1 MAGSKEDPV
10 NELIRKVVEL
20 VEKFGEIEIE
30 NVELTTEEL
39 RLMFQPLVQTV
50 VKRAE
55 AALKAEE
62 KPPQLIKVTFT
73 PYLEKF
79 PGQIV
84 EVQIGATKSEGG
96 TRGKVVKIGGERT
109 MPFYSFEASNPNKP
123 AFAMDVFDMPI
134 PLAKPVKQMVEDVMH
149 DPAEWAKKCVNKFG
163 AQIISLNLV
172 STDPL
177 LEDRPIQQ
185 AMKAVE
191 NVLQAVD
198 VPLIIGGSGNPQKD
212 PLVLS
217 AAAEVAH
224 GEKVVLNS
232 VSASMDYKTVVKAAK
247 EHGHAVVAFTPM
259 DMNNQKRLN
268 RLLLDEGLPKNQIIQ
283 DPTTAALGYGLEYAF
298 SLEERIKLAGLMGDE
313 DLQMPIMAAASN
325 AWGAREAWMKVEEW
339 GPREI
344 RGPLWETIT
353 CVALMMAGADLFMIS
368 HPATVRVARKL
379 ADALFG
385 EGTCEQKI
393 ENWITSLK

>member
-1 MAGSKEDPV
+1 MKSKEDSV
-10 NELIRKVVEL
+10 NEFIKKMMNLL
-20 VEKFGEIEIE
+20 QDFGEIEIE

-39 RLMFQPLVQTV
+39 RLMIQPVVQAAVRRSEV
-50 VKRAE
+50 VQKV
-55 AALKAEE
+55 EE
-62 KPPQLIKVTFT
+62 KPLELVKATFT

-79 PGQIV
+79 SGQIV
-84 EVQIGATKSEGG
+84 EIQIGATKSEGG
-96 TRGKVVKIGGERT
+96 TRGKVVKIGRERT

-134 PLAKPVKQMVEDVMH
+134 SLTKPVKQMVEDVMY
-149 DPAEWAKKCVNKFG
+149 DPAEWAKKCVNKYG
-163 AQIISLNLV
+163 AQIVSLNLV

-185 AMKAVE
+185 AMKNVE

-198 VPLIIGGSGNPQKD
+198 VPIIIGGSGNPQKD

-224 GEKVVLNS
+224 GEKVILNS
-232 VSASMDYKTVVKAAK
+232 VTVDMDYKKVVKAAK
-247 EHGHAVVAFTPM
+247 EHGHTVVSFTPM
-259 DMNNQKRLN
+259 DVNNQKRLN

-313 DLQMPIMAAASN
+313 DLQMPILAAASN
-325 AWGAREAWMKVEEW
+325 AWGARESWMKVDEW

-344 RGPLWETIT
+344 RGPLWETVT
-353 CVALMMAGADLFMIS
+353 CVSLMMAGADLFMIS
-368 HPATVRVARKL
+368 HPATVRVAKKL
-379 ADALFG
+379 ADSLFG
-385 EGTCEQKI
+385 EGSCEQKV
-393 ENWITSLK
+393 ESWVTSLK

>member
-1 MAGSKEDPV
+1 LKSKEDSV
-10 NELIRKVVEL
+10 NEFIKKMMNLL
-20 VEKFGEIEIE
+20 QDFGEIEIE

-39 RLMFQPLVQTV
+39 RLMIQPVVQAAARRSEV
-50 VKRAE
+50 VQKV
-55 AALKAEE
+55 EE
-62 KPPQLIKVTFT
+62 KPLELVKATFT

-79 PGQIV
+79 SGQIV
-84 EVQIGATKSEGG
+84 EIQIGATKSEGG

-134 PLAKPVKQMVEDVMH
+134 SLTKPVKQMVEDVMY
-149 DPAEWAKKCVNKFG
+149 DPAEWAKKCVNKYG
-163 AQIISLNLV
+163 AQIVSLNLV

-185 AMKAVE
+185 AMKNVE

-198 VPLIIGGSGNPQKD
+198 VPIIIGGSGNPQKD

-224 GEKVVLNS
+224 GEKVILNS
-232 VSASMDYKTVVKAAK
+232 VTVDMDYKKVVKAAK
-247 EHGHAVVAFTPM
+247 EHGHTVVSFTPM
-259 DMNNQKRLN
+259 DVNNQKRLN

-313 DLQMPIMAAASN
+313 DLQMPILAAASN
-325 AWGAREAWMKVEEW
+325 AWGARESWMKVDEW

-344 RGPLWETIT
+344 RGPLWETVT
-353 CVALMMAGADLFMIS
+353 CVSLMMAGADLFMIS
-368 HPATVRVARKL
+368 HPATVRVAKKL
-379 ADALFG
+379 ADSLFG
-385 EGTCEQKI
+385 EGSCEQKV
-393 ENWITSLK
+393 ESWVTSLK

>member
-1 MAGSKEDPV
+1 MTKAKEDPA
-10 NELIRKVVEL
+10 NELVRKILDL
-20 VEKFGEIEIE
+20 VENYGEIEIE
-30 NVELTTEEL
+30 NVELTAEEL
-39 RLMFQPLVQTV
+39 SLIIQPVVQAAV
-50 VKRAE
+50 RRAE
-55 AALKAEE
+55 AAMKVEE
-62 KPPQLIKVTFT
+62 KPPELLKTTFT
-73 PYLEKF
+73 PYLERF

-84 EVQIGATKSEGG
+84 EVQIGAMRSEGG

-109 MPFYSFEASNPNKP
+109 MPFYSFEATNPNKP

-134 PLAKPVKQMVEDVMH
+134 TLTKPVKQMVEDVMH
-149 DPAEWAKKCVNKFG
+149 DPAEWAKKCVNKYG
-163 AQIISLNLV
+163 AQIVSLNLV

-185 AMKAVE
+185 AMKSVE

-217 AAAEVAH
+217 AAAEAAH
-224 GEKVVLNS
+224 GENVVLNS
-232 VSASMDYKTVVKAAK
+232 VTIDMDYKKVVKAAK
-247 EHGHAVVAFTPM
+247 EHGHSVIAFTPM

-313 DLQMPIMAAASN
+313 DLQMPISAAASN
-325 AWGAREAWMKVEEW
+325 AWGARESWMKVEEW

-344 RGPLWETIT
+344 RGPLWETVT

-368 HPATVRVARKL
+368 HPATIRVAKKL
-379 ADALFG
+379 ADSLFG
-385 EGTCEQKI
+385 EGACEQKI
-393 ENWITSLK
+393 EGWVTSLK

>member
-1 MAGSKEDPV
+1 MKSKEDSV
-10 NELIRKVVEL
+10 NEFIKKMMNLL
-20 VEKFGEIEIE
+20 QDFGEIEIE

-39 RLMFQPLVQTV
+39 RLMIQPVVQAAARRSEV
-50 VKRAE
+50 VQKV
-55 AALKAEE
+55 EE
-62 KPPQLIKVTFT
+62 KPLELVKATFT

-79 PGQIV
+79 SGQIV
-84 EVQIGATKSEGG
+84 EIQIGATKSEGG

-123 AFAMDVFDMPI
+123 AFAMDVFDMSI
-134 PLAKPVKQMVEDVMH
+134 SLTKPVKQMVEDVMH
-149 DPAEWAKKCVNKFG
+149 DPAEWAKKCVNKYG
-163 AQIISLNLV
+163 AQIVSLNLV

-185 AMKAVE
+185 AMKNVE

-198 VPLIIGGSGNPQKD
+198 VPIIIGGSGNPQKD

-224 GEKVVLNS
+224 GEKVILNS
-232 VSASMDYKTVVKAAK
+232 VTVDMDYKKVVKAAK
-247 EHGHAVVAFTPM
+247 EHGHTVVSFTPM
-259 DMNNQKRLN
+259 DVNNQKRLN

-313 DLQMPIMAAASN
+313 DLQMPILAAASN
-325 AWGAREAWMKVEEW
+325 AWGARESWMKVDEW

-344 RGPLWETIT
+344 RGPLWETVT
-353 CVALMMAGADLFMIS
+353 CVSLMMAGADLFMIS
-368 HPATVRVARKL
+368 HPATVRVAKKL
-379 ADALFG
+379 ADSLFG
-385 EGTCEQKI
+385 EGSCEQKV
-393 ENWITSLK
+393 ESWVTSLK

>member
-1 MAGSKEDPV
+1 MAGGNDDI
-10 NELIRKVVEL
+10 NELVKKVADL
-20 VEKFGEIEIE
+20 VQKFEEIEIE
-30 NVELTTEEL
+30 NVELSTEEL
-39 RLMFQPLVQTV
+39 RIIIQPLVQTAI
-50 VKRAE
+50 KRAE
-55 AALKAEE
+55 AALKVEE
-62 KPPQLIKVTFT
+62 KPPELIKATFT

-79 PGQIV
+79 HGQIA
-84 EVQIGATKSEGG
+84 EVQLGATKSEGG
-96 TRGKVVKIGGERT
+96 TRGKTLKIGGEKT

-123 AFAMDVFDMPI
+123 VFAMDVFDMPI
-134 PLAKPVKQMVEDVMH
+134 TLTKPVKQMVEDVMH
-149 DPAEWAKKCVNKFG
+149 DPAEWAKKCVNKYG
-163 AQIISLNLV
+163 AQVVSLNLV

-185 AMKAVE
+185 AMKSVE

-198 VPLIIGGSGNPQKD
+198 VPIIIGGSGNPQKD

-232 VSASMDYKTVVKAAK
+232 VTIEMDYKRVVKACK
-247 EHGHAVVAFTPM
+247 EHGHALVSFTPM
-259 DMNNQKRLN
+259 DVNNQKRLN
-268 RLLLDEGLPKNQIIQ
+268 RLLLDEGLPKNQIVQ

-313 DLQMPIMAAASN
+313 DLQMPILAAASN
-325 AWGAREAWMKVEEW
+325 AWGARESWMKVEEW

-344 RGPLWETIT
+344 RGPLWETVT

-368 HPATVRVARKL
+368 HPATIRVAKKL
-379 ADALFG
+379 ADSLFG
-385 EGTCEQKI
+385 EGVCE
-393 ENWITSLK
+393 

>member
-1 MAGSKEDPV
+1 MVGKGEDEV
-10 NELIRKVVEL
+10 SEL
-20 VEKFGEIEIE
+20 VKKIADLVQKFGEIEIE

-39 RLMFQPLVQTV
+39 SLIIQPFIQRA
-50 VKRAE
+50 VKQAE
-55 AALKAEE
+55 AVLKVEE
-62 KPPQLIKVTFT
+62 KPPELIKATFT

-84 EVQIGATKSEGG
+84 EVQLGATRSEGG
-96 TRGKVVKIGGERT
+96 TRRKVLKIGGEKT
-109 MPFYSFEASNPNKP
+109 MPFYSFEAVNPNKP
-123 AFAMDVFDMPI
+123 VFAMDVFDMPI
-134 PLAKPVKQMVEDVMH
+134 SLARPVRQMVEDVMH
-149 DPAEWAKKCVNKFG
+149 DPAEWAKKCVNKYG
-163 AQIISLNLV
+163 ADVVSLNLV

-185 AMKAVE
+185 AMKSVE

-198 VPLIIGGSGNPQKD
+198 VPIIIGGSGNPQKD

-224 GEKVVLNS
+224 GERVVLNS
-232 VSASMDYKTVVKAAK
+232 VTIEMDYKKVVKACK
-247 EHGHAVVAFTPM
+247 EHGHVLVSFTPM
-259 DMNNQKRLN
+259 DVNNQKRLN
-268 RLLLDEGLPKNQIIQ
+268 RLLLEEGLPKNQIIQ

-313 DLQMPIMAAASN
+313 ELQMPILAAASN

-344 RGPLWETIT
+344 RGPLWETVT

-368 HPATVRVARKL
+368 HPATVRVAKKL
-379 ADALFG
+379 ADSLFG
-385 EGTCEQKI
+385 EGTCQQKI
-393 ENWITSLK
+393 ESWITSLK

>member
-1 MAGSKEDPV
+1 MKSKEDSV
-10 NELIRKVVEL
+10 NEFIKKMMNLL
-20 VEKFGEIEIE
+20 QDFGEIEIE

-39 RLMFQPLVQTV
+39 RLMIQPVVQAAARRSEV
-50 VKRAE
+50 VQKV
-55 AALKAEE
+55 EE
-62 KPPQLIKVTFT
+62 KPLELVKATFT

-79 PGQIV
+79 SGQIV
-84 EVQIGATKSEGG
+84 EIQIGATKSEGG

-134 PLAKPVKQMVEDVMH
+134 SLTKPVKQMVEDVMH
-149 DPAEWAKKCVNKFG
+149 DPAEWAKKCVNKYG
-163 AQIISLNLV
+163 AQIVSLNLV

-185 AMKAVE
+185 AMKNVE

-198 VPLIIGGSGNPQKD
+198 VPIIIGGSGNPQKD

-224 GEKVVLNS
+224 GEKVILNS
-232 VSASMDYKTVVKAAK
+232 VTVDMDYKKVVKAAK
-247 EHGHAVVAFTPM
+247 EHGHTVVSFTPM
-259 DMNNQKRLN
+259 DVNNQKRLN

-313 DLQMPIMAAASN
+313 DLQMPILAAASN
-325 AWGAREAWMKVEEW
+325 AWGARESWMKVDEW

-344 RGPLWETIT
+344 RGPLWETVT
-353 CVALMMAGADLFMIS
+353 CVSLMMAGADLFMIS
-368 HPATVRVARKL
+368 HPATVRVAKKL
-379 ADALFG
+379 ADSLFG
-385 EGTCEQKI
+385 EGSCEQKV
-393 ENWITSLK
+393 ESWVTSLK